1 MPTLEIAHR
10 GREPGTVD
18 AGHSA
23 ISLSALIRSALRRH
37 IVIVL
42 ALTAL
47 GGAIGAAAAALQ
59 PVSYTSTASVL
70 IRPAAG
76 NSLSPQTPTGNGT
89 QLTVAMTTEVSLVTT
104 PAVAALASK
113 EYGSTLPGPQER
125 VAATVPPSTQII
137 TVSYT
142 APTAEKAQRA
152 AEAYATAFLAFR
164 AANARQVTD
173 NQVAALQKQ
182 LASATAALKTAALR
196 AASETDPRAYSAQQV
211 QLYAERIAALNNS
224 ISTIETTG
232 QDAGSVVRS
241 SGKPSG
247 PNGIESWMFVAAG
260 LTAGLLLGVAAAVMR
275 RFSDDRIDP
284 KTDTTVAGR
293 PVLAQFPKNARLPL
307 DAEELAPSEDE
318 ALRQARTALVAMVGQ
333 HQAVALSP
341 VATTADSALFG
352 LNLARALS
360 QSGYRVALVDASVM
374 DETLLQRLSV
384 EPSTDLTSSLG
395 DGPTGGLFDIQS
407 LASAGH
413 VEVSSD
419 VDALAGP
426 GFRQAV
432 LALKAQH
439 DYVLVVG
446 SALGTGAGDAAV
458 AAADSTVLLAQA
470 ARTSHAEVASAVVRA
485 ERLSSPVVGAILC
498 GRTARGRQT
507 TSARRDGARAGAS
520 VLDHA
525 SA

>member
-59 PVSYTSTASVL
+59 PVAYTSTASVL

-113 EYGSTLPGPQER
+113 EYGSTLPGSQER

-152 AEAYATAFLAFR
+152 AEAYATAFRAFR

-196 AASETDPRAYSAQQV
+196 AATETDPRAYSAQQV

-241 SGKPSG
+241 SGKPSA
-247 PNGIESWMFVAAG
+247 PNGIDSWMFVAAG
-260 LTAGLLLGVAAAVMR
+260 LTVV
-275 RFSDDRIDP
+275 
-284 KTDTTVAGR
+284 
-293 PVLAQFPKNARLPL
+293 
-307 DAEELAPSEDE
+307 
-318 ALRQARTALVAMVGQ
+318 
-333 HQAVALSP
+333 
-341 VATTADSALFG
+341 
-352 LNLARALS
+352 
-360 QSGYRVALVDASVM
+360 SV
-374 DETLLQRLSV
+374 S
-384 EPSTDLTSSLG
+384 
-395 DGPTGGLFDIQS
+395 
-407 LASAGH
+407 
-413 VEVSSD
+413 
-419 VDALAGP
+419 
-426 GFRQAV
+426 
-432 LALKAQH
+432 
-439 DYVLVVG
+439 
-446 SALGTGAGDAAV
+446 
-458 AAADSTVLLAQA
+458 
-470 ARTSHAEVASAVVRA
+470 TSHAH
-485 ERLSSPVVGAILC
+485 SPSPGT
-498 GRTARGRQT
+498 GSHWWTPPWW
-507 TSARRDGARAGAS
+507 TSHSCNDSRSIPAPT
-520 VLDHA
+520 
-525 SA
+525 